1 MLFKETFMELF
12 APLNFWILLAVAMLI
27 SSIGFYKYVYFI
39 SLGYGFSIAGLGVAM
54 VIMFFGSL
62 SVGTVAACLL
72 FVVYGIRLS
81 GYLLIREL
89 KSASYRNKMKTE
101 IKDGKTMPFGVKCA
115 IWITCAALY
124 VTQVLP
130 VFYRLRNGADT
141 DVCTIVGICIMAFGL
156 VFESVADWQKNEA
169 KKKNPNRFCDK
180 GLYRIVRCPN
190 YLGEMIFW
198 TGCLVS
204 GVNVLSGVGQ
214 WILAILGY
222 VGIIFVMF
230 SGARR
235 LELRQNRNYGDDP
248 EYKEYVKKV
257 PILLPFIPLY
267 SVVKYKFLVA

>member
-1 MLFKETFMELF
+1 MELF

-141 DVCTIVGICIMAFGL
+141 DVCTIVGVCIMAFGL

-204 GVNVLSGVGQ
+204 GVTVLSGVGQ
-214 WILAILGY
+214 WILALLGY

-235 LELRQNRNYGDDP
+235 LELRQNRNYVDDP